1 MLDSRH
7 KSGEYF
13 QCMRSAW
20 RSGRFALQS
29 TRRAGR
35 DRQAAWEN
43 PRQCG
48 KPAGGTRRFSDDCSP
63 GISPAI
69 RSISPAACS
78 PLGDHARDDLTF
90 GPGPFRGDTFTASR
104 EIRTFKVGLNYRFGS
119 LFGGGYGG
127 SY

>member
-1 MLDSRH
+1 MHAQRLAIRTL
-7 KSGEYF
+7 
-13 QCMRSAW
+13 CSA
-20 RSGRFALQS
+20 F

-78 PLGDHARDDLTF
+78 PLGDQARLQ
-90 GPGPFRGDTFTASR
+90 
-104 EIRTFKVGLNYRFGS
+104 L
-119 LFGGGYGG
+119 
-127 SY
+127 